1 MFSPISSLS
10 YVPVVSAV
18 IAAISAT
25 MSVGLTM
32 KLARKARGNKL
43 LPIMVFYRGA
53 ELKWILKNVREALNV
68 SILNYS
74 GDQLKDELELYPI
87 APGQQIKLDY
97 LKGEDKLVANYVN
110 IYGQDPHY
118 TVCARNGNG
127 LKAGRF
133 EGKPAGSF
141 SKGHE
146 SEIDKWPTIRL

>member
-1 MFSPISSLS
+1 
-10 YVPVVSAV
+10 
-18 IAAISAT
+18 
-25 MSVGLTM
+25 
-32 KLARKARGNKL
+32 
-43 LPIMVFYRGA
+43 
-53 ELKWILKNVREALNV
+53 LKNVGEALNV

-118 TVCARNGNG
+118 TVCARNENG

-133 EGKPAGSF
+133 KGKPAGSF